1 MRDTARLRQEI
12 GKADIPL
19 APRTMRAQSTVPANE
34 GAGAQPVR
42 AAPSQP
48 VVDAAAPRPM
58 VTAIPTVSG
67 APVQPATDTEAQPAL
82 KLERQTTA
90 DNALRP
96 SSVRIEQDRRMS
108 ETIPERSPLI
118 SRSAALNT
126 AAEEAQTDRLTL
138 RRIREE
144 DGKEAFEGYS
154 RDPKV
159 SPYMTWKPHAALEET
174 VEPLPQARKVAAS
187 AAAAY
192 GSVSPQPMRT
202 RTQASETVLQVLAEP
217 REGREL
223 TAERAVAPLARV
235 EQPALTEAVRMQGQ
249 SVTVEARD
257 QAAQTQS
264 LQDQIMR
271 VITRQAVLQ
280 GKLQVQLNPRELGM
294 LDIEFTH
301 ERGGEVQ
308 VAIVAREAATRD
320 LLDAALPRLRQ
331 SLQEAGVALGQLDV
345 QQENAGRETRRE
357 DLPESRVAAHHHE
370 DAANETHSESQK
382 GDGEG
387 LLNVY
392 V

>member
-82 KLERQTTA
+82 KLARQTTA

-126 AAEEAQTDRLTL
+126 AA
-138 RRIREE
+138 
-144 DGKEAFEGYS
+144 
-154 RDPKV
+154 V
-159 SPYMTWKPHAALEET
+159 EET